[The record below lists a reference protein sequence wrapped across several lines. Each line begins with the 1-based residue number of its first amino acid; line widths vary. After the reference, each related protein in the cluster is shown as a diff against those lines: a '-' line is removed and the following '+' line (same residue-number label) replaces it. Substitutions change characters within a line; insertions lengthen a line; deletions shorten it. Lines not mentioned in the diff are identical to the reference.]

1 MMTIEFIMLVLV
13 CICIGVIYA
22 VLGYKVTDL
31 FTDSPKWKPWEQML
45 FWLFWP
51 IVIPLFLCLL
61 ALFVTAGLLI
71 PILFVIGTII
81 RFIGKLFN

>member
-31 FTDSPKWKPWEQML
+31 FTDSPKWKPWEQCL
-45 FWLFWP
+45 LWLFWP
-51 IVIPLFLCLL
+51 IVIPLFLI
-61 ALFVTAGLLI
+61 ATIMFITAGLFI
-71 PILFVIGTII
+71 PILFVIGIII
-81 RFIGKLFN
+81 RFIKKLFN